1 VTLLA
6 CACAGPI
13 VLKTGV
19 VCLLIGIG
27 IGIAGTWKAW
37 S

>member
-1 VTLLA
+1 LILA

-19 VCLLIGIG
+19 ACVVIGYAMG
-27 IGIAGTWKAW
+27 LFMKWKFNA
-37 S
+37 